1 MSNRNATALAEAP
14 GGKQKFAN
22 VAVVS
27 DGFCCAR
34 SWPVVVAT
42 EAKGVRLARSV
53 LLAARFLPALR
64 SHCAGGRPGTAKTAT
79 VNQFLS
85 KLNPDQMSS
94 KTITFSSLTTPKIF
108 QASIEGAVEKRQG
121 RTFGPAG
128 GKRMVVFVDD
138 VSMPSVNVWGDQVG
152 TCCF

>member
-1 MSNRNATALAEAP
+1 MCFYQLESDLHSSSIAQV
-14 GGKQKFAN
+14 GG
-22 VAVVS
+22 
-27 DGFCCAR
+27 
-34 SWPVVVAT
+34 
-42 EAKGVRLARSV
+42 
-53 LLAARFLPALR
+53 
-64 SHCAGGRPGTAKTAT
+64 PGTAKTAT

-152 TCCF
+152 MCCLKGKLETVRKESLSADATA